1 MILNYPILSTCIIFL
16 FFSFHFMC
24 ICACVCVSLC
34 ELKHDVKGSHEEV
47 QNRSYRLERSQ
58 VWLEKSCFIIPFT
71 FAWRSVGAL
80 VSSPSHDPVVSE
92 SGVCVRACSHILL
105 GPQRRPRHYFS
116 FPLQARQAR
125 VPRGA
130 GRGAGRPPPARPP
143 DRPRRPARRRP
154 LKPR

>member
-71 FAWRSVGAL
+71 FGWRSVGAL
-80 VSSPSHDPVVSE
+80 VSSPSYDPVVS
-92 SGVCVRACSHILL
+92 VRCVRACV
-105 GPQRRPRHYFS
+105 QRRPRHYFS